1 MALVTLH
8 KLVIRNLGPVVE
20 DEVELSDFTFFIGRN
35 NAGKSH
41 YVKAIELLLAS
52 KNPSS
57 SEVVKLLHNNEQPL
71 EIEGVF
77 SGVAAFTELVSGS
90 NHQQAITNAIDADG
104 NLCVVRKIG
113 LRSDQSEF
121 GIKLEDGTIHNPTGF
136 QTNLLKIL
144 PEVISIPA
152 TADTVDELK
161 NTQSTALSKLKRE
174 VLSVFF
180 EELKVK
186 TQTTLTELDEFL
198 HGTGNGQR
206 SERLSEFEQNLHN
219 ELTGEFA
226 DVVPSVEFGLPDQEI
241 IAKEM
246 KIFLDDG
253 HKSEVEQKGHGL
265 QRAALLALLKVLAK
279 HGERYQNKPTP
290 IFLIG
295 ELESFLHPYA
305 QMQFGDV
312 LLELVEQY
320 QIVTTTHSP
329 FIISE
334 RSISGYRRVV
344 KDAMQGA
351 HVTAPK
357 LDEMDLSKVKS
368 TLSLRGNL
376 EALFADRVV
385 LIEGQND
392 LGCYEHL
399 MQLFKVASPTGK
411 LMMFSFVTGKGSLH
425 ATSKFYRQLGM
436 DDVSIIADLDY
447 LVSDDIC
454 GLLDELS
461 VDTAIPT
468 TIRNGLHLTSSHPSL
483 SDVLAAIE
491 THGRPSAL
499 DEAITTLA
507 SKRVFIVRDG
517 APENY
522 YTSTSSKDGWRT
534 VSSEDDLSDPVYL
547 KNLLEKVCS

>member
-1 MALVTLH
+1 V
-8 KLVIRNLGPVVE
+8 RR
-20 DEVELSDFTFFIGRN
+20 IGTR
-35 NAGKSH
+35 A
-41 YVKAIELLLAS
+41 
-52 KNPSS
+52 
-57 SEVVKLLHNNEQPL
+57 
-71 EIEGVF
+71 
-77 SGVAAFTELVSGS
+77 
-90 NHQQAITNAIDADG
+90 
-104 NLCVVRKIG
+104 
-113 LRSDQSEF
+113 DQSEF
-121 GIKLEDGTIHNPTGF
+121 GIKLQDGTIHNPTGF
-136 QTNLLKIL
+136 QTNLLKVL

-206 SERLSEFEQNLHN
+206 SERLVDFERNLHD

-226 DVVPSVEFGLPDQEI
+226 DVIPTVEFGLPDQEI

-253 HKSEVEQKGHGL
+253 HRSEVEQKGHGL

-305 QMQFGDV
+305 QMQFGNV

-320 QIVTTTHSP
+320 QIITTTHSP

-334 RSISGYRRVV
+334 RSISGYRRVA
-344 KDAMQGA
+344 KETPGGTHA
-351 HVTAPK
+351 TAPD
-357 LDEMDLSKVKS
+357 LDEMDLEKVKRN
-368 TLSLRGNL
+368 LSLRGNL

-385 LIEGQND
+385 LIEGQHD
-392 LGCYEHL
+392 QGCYEHL
-399 MQLFKVASPTGK
+399 MKVLDVEPPSGK
-411 LMMFSFVTGKGSLH
+411 LMIYTFVEGKGSLFS
-425 ATSKFYRQLGM
+425 TSKFYKQLGM

-454 GLLDELS
+454 GLLEELGTDKS
-461 VDTAIPT
+461 IPSAIRTALQIT
-468 TIRNGLHLTSSHPSL
+468 TSHPKLES
-483 SDVLAAIE
+483 VLEAIN
-491 THGRPSAL
+491 THGRPELL
-499 DEAITTLA
+499 DETVAALE

-522 YTSTSSKDGWRT
+522 YTNTSNKDGWRT
-534 VSSEDDLSDPVYL
+534 VESEADLTDASYL
-547 KNLLEKVCS
+547 KDMLQKVST